1 MKTVAI
7 IVTYNRIEKLK
18 RCVEA
23 LQTYSSEADI
33 LIVNNASTDGTS
45 EWLTTITQEERIS
58 VLNLDDNIG
67 GAGGFCEGV
76 RWGVENSY
84 DRLWLMDDDC
94 YVNSGTLSR
103 LLEADNLLNGEYG
116 WLSSVAL
123 WTDGT
128 PCLMNRQKTTKD
140 FYPNAHLLANT
151 LLQATQATF
160 VSLFI
165 TAKAVRKFGLPIK
178 DFFIWGDDVEYTRRI
193 AVRGGL
199 RSFIVGNSTVTH
211 DMAANTG
218 SNIATDDGKRISRYG
233 YAYRNECYLYRQEG
247 FRSFAYFAAKCAY
260 NTIRIIISHRDRTF
274 LRLWTLIKSSICGML
289 FNPAVEFASKNARNN
304 ENTGSQR

>member
-1 MKTVAI
+1 MKTIAI
-7 IVTYNRIEKLK
+7 VVTYNRLEKLK
-18 RCVEA
+18 TCIGA

-45 EWLTTITQEERIS
+45 EWLASNTPGKQVS
-58 VLNLDDNIG
+58 VLNLDRNIG

-76 RWGVENSY
+76 RWGVEHGY

-94 YVNSGTLSR
+94 YVHNDTLSQ
-103 LLEADNLLNGEYG
+103 LLEADNLLGGNYG

-123 WTDGT
+123 WTDGS
-128 PCLMNRQKTTKD
+128 PCLMNKQKTAKD
-140 FYPNAHLLANT
+140 FYPKAHLLAQT

-165 TAKAVRKFGLPIK
+165 TAKTVRTFGLPIK

-199 RSFIVGNSTVTH
+199 QSFIVGASVVTH
-211 DMAANTG
+211 DMASNNG
-218 SNIATDDGKRISRYG
+218 SSIATDEEARISRYE
-233 YAYRNECYLYRQEG
+233 YAYRNESYLYRKEG
-247 FRSFAYFAAKCAY
+247 LSGVMYFAAKCAY
-260 NTIRIIISHRDRTF
+260 NTARIIVAHKSRTF
-274 LRLWTLIKSSICGML
+274 LRLWVIIKSSISGMF
-289 FNPAVEFASKNARNN
+289 FNPTIEFASQSVRND
-304 ENTGSQR
+304 ENTGNQR